1 MVDQIEIHQNVSLI
15 EEHRMLVHAVHE
27 HLQVDHQDELLFLQ
41 PIALLCPISRII
53 MQISI
58 NINIFASIIIPEV
71 FQLFVNYLIVIVIM
85 YQQIV
90 AHHHHIEIQVVEFLF
105 DIVQKVIVNY
115 QFLLQIVDV
124 MLLHQYHHCRLLIA
138 TQVVQQNQSDQMDP
152 EIKD

>member
-1 MVDQIEIHQNVSLI
+1 
-15 EEHRMLVHAVHE
+15 
-27 HLQVDHQDELLFLQ
+27 
-41 PIALLCPISRII
+41 
-53 MQISI
+53 
-58 NINIFASIIIPEV
+58 
-71 FQLFVNYLIVIVIM
+71 M